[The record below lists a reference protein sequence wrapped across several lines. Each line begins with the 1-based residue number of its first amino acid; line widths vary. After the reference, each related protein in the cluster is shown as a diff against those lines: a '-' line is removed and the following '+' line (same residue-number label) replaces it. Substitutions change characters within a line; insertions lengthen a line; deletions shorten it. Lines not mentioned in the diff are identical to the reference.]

1 MVFVTTTLFRS
12 DHCFLFSL
20 PYLKYYTAGFLRIF
34 QKTASA
40 MIRFT
45 ISNACSATVLS
56 LEVCVYAKLCY
67 GSLPTGDP
75 VHRQRIQ
82 EGQDMDEE
90 VEAEQTFLSDPTRNG
105 RLVQHG

>member
-1 MVFVTTTLFRS
+1 
-12 DHCFLFSL
+12 
-20 PYLKYYTAGFLRIF
+20 
-34 QKTASA
+34 

-105 RLVQHG
+105 RLVQHGWQPHQAGSDVGAARVQSSETRKETELDRFKILVNAVI